1 VDVVLSRGEVL
12 VDDAGYHGRP
22 GHGQFVKRG
31 LSQYL
36 V

>member
-1 VDVVLSRGEVL
+1 VLSRGTVI
-12 VDDAGYHGRP
+12 VDETGYVGRK

-36 V
+36 L